1 MADLKPIA
9 QPTRLTGRK
18 GGGKGGIT
26 FEMWVEVEGKPLEV
40 YGITEGEE
48 GILEGWI
55 ISEVGKVS
63 VDPAR

>member
-9 QPTRLTGRK
+9 QATRLTGKK
-18 GGGKGGIT
+18 GDYT

-40 YGITEGEE
+40 YGVSEGED

-55 ISEVGKVS
+55 VSEVGKVS
-63 VDPAR
+63 VDPA